1 MNPTPKEIL
10 IVKLMAMSPGAR
22 IAELELAAERR
33 AEKLLEQK
41 PDDDAAG
48 PALNLP
54 QRD

>member
-10 IVKLMAMSPGAR
+10 IAKLMAMSPGAR
-22 IAELELAAERR
+22 IAVLELAAQRR
-33 AEKLLEQK
+33 AENLLEQK
-41 PDDDAAG
+41 PDNDAAG